1 MTSDS
6 YATSVSGP
14 GALITAIP
22 ALLGF
27 IPERSLVLIT
37 LDGDGGEI
45 GTTMRHDL
53 VLDDKGRPTSEML
66 ALIEHLAHVCE
77 SYEAQLVMGV
87 VIDGAH
93 PADSPHYRRLFAIID
108 RHLAAVGG
116 LYGGF
121 VTPAITSGSHWT
133 TMWDNR
139 SDAQQGS
146 GPATGVVG
154 DPTISP
160 VAIARAVKNGRRVLM
175 TRDEMVNSLSALPH
189 CADPACDAHAV
200 AADDD
205 RAYWRIHDERAE
217 SALFG
222 TGEDDELE
230 PQDCGRVDDTA
241 HWVNRV
247 PQSLDQTTVAPSTL
261 RQWAES
267 AAPQRI
273 ALPTLVDGLRR
284 LQERLDLERALDVLE
299 DGRELTCADLRFFD
313 KALREFYVRDSLLA
327 LAVTDR
333 WMDAERAWT
342 QAARRLRGRGQA
354 SAATLLGFIYYVH
367 GNGAMAGTAFDV
379 ALRACP
385 DYSMAVLYSDALVRG
400 IPPNRISECAES
412 GFIVARSL
420 GVTLP
425 DPVMRSAA

>member
-6 YATSVSGP
+6 NTTSVSGP

-37 LDGDGGEI
+37 LDGEGGEI

-53 VLDDKGRPTSEML
+53 VLDDRGRPTSEML
-66 ALIEHLAHVCE
+66 ALIEHLAHVCQ
-77 SYEAQLVMGV
+77 SYDAQLVMGV

-93 PADSPHYRRLFAIID
+93 PADSPHYRRLFATID
-108 RHLAAVGG
+108 RHLSAVGG

-121 VTPAITSGSHWT
+121 VTPAIKAGSHWT
-133 TMWDNR
+133 TLWDNR
-139 SDAQQGS
+139 SDAQHGS

-175 TRDEMVNSLSALPH
+175 TREEMVNSLSGLPH
-189 CADPACDAHAV
+189 CADTACDAHAV

-205 RAYWRIHDERAE
+205 RAYWRMHDERVE
-217 SALFG
+217 SALFDS
-222 TGEDDELE
+222 EVDDERD
-230 PQDCGRVDDTA
+230 PQEWGRRDDTTT
-241 HWVNRV
+241 WMNRV

-267 AAPQRI
+267 AGSHRI
-273 ALPTLVDGLRR
+273 ALPTLIDGLRR
-284 LQERLDLERALDVLE
+284 LQEKLDLESALGVLE

-333 WMDAERAWT
+333 WMDAERMWT
-342 QAARRLRGRGQA
+342 QATRRLRGRAQA

-367 GNGAMAGTAFDV
+367 GNGAMAGTAFDI

-385 DYSMAVLYSDALVRG
+385 DYSMAVLYNDALVRG
-400 IPPNRISECAES
+400 IPPHRISECAET

-425 DPVMRSAA
+425 EPVMRPAA